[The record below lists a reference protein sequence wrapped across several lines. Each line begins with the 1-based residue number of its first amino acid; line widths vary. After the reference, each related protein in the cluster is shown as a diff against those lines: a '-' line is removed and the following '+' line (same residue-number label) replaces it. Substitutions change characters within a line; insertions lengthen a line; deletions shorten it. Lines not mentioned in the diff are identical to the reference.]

1 MPRGENMK
9 KVIAVLCF
17 VLMALAASQASATTL
32 TYAITSDHCSGG
44 CGTGSTVFGY
54 VVLTDGQA
62 VDTVLVT
69 VTMNSGY
76 QFVETGGTE
85 AHGISGVGAFNITS
99 NPTITESAFST
110 DFGPGFV
117 TGGSGYSRHMDGAG
131 DFMYTVLCPGCGSGG
146 GGRVNGPLS
155 FIVGAT
161 GIDPY
166 SFIANTPDG
175 NIFAF
180 DIYSVPTD
188 NTGVVDVSTAP
199 VVPDGGATAAL
210 LGLAM
215 VGLGFVR
222 RFRR

>member
-17 VLMALAASQASATTL
+17 VLVALAASQAGATTL

-44 CGTGSTVFGY
+44 CASAGNTIFGY
-54 VVLTDGQA
+54 VVLTNDGQA
-62 VDTVLVT
+62 ANTVLVT
-69 VTMNSGY
+69 VTLQNANE
-76 QFVETGGTE
+76 FVVTGIPNGIAGT
-85 AHGISGVGAFNITS
+85 GAFSLTS

-110 DFGPGFV
+110 NFGAGFL
-117 TGGSGYSRHMDGAG
+117 GSTGYSQHMDGAG
-131 DFMYTVLCPGCGSGG
+131 DFMYTVSCPDCGHGG
-146 GGRVNGPLS
+146 GGGVSGPMS

-161 GIDPY
+161 GITPY
-166 SFIANTPDG
+166 TFIANPDDD
-175 NIFAF
+175 NNLFAF
-180 DIYSVPTD
+180 DILSGTTH